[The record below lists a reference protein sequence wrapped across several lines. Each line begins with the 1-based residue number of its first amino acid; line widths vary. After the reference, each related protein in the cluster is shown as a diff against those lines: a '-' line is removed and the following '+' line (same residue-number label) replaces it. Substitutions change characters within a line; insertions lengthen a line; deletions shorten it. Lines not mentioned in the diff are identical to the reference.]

1 MNNQTAG
8 RHWRAVELDKV
19 LRMLAE
25 ETACEDAAVL
35 AREITPSSSL
45 EEVRRMLAETDDA
58 YVMMARF
65 GAPSFGGLKNVTN
78 ALRRAE
84 AGGTLNLTELLRIGG
99 VLRTIRGITQWRSKS
114 EGMKTALDWRFE
126 GLSPNKYLEDR
137 IGGVVLSEEEVAD
150 TASTELASIRRKIR
164 GASSR
169 VREQL
174 DKMIRSPAYQKYL
187 QDPIVTQRSGRYVVP
202 VKAEC
207 RGEIPGLVH
216 DTSASGATVFVE
228 PMGVVEAN
236 NEIRVLLSREQAEIE
251 RILLELSGEVGS
263 FADSIVQSY
272 QIAVELN
279 VIFAKGSLAYK
290 MKASLPQVNDQGR
303 ISLKKARHPLI
314 DKEKVV
320 PTDITLG
327 ETFDTLVI
335 TGPNTGGKTVS
346 LKTIGL
352 LSLMAMCGLM
362 LPVADESEISVFDQV
377 LVDIGDEQSI
387 EQSLSTFSAHMTNII
402 RIIAQA
408 DNRSLVLLDELSSG
422 TDPVEGAA
430 LAISILE
437 ALREKGVRMAATT
450 HYAELKAYAL
460 QTPGVENGCCE
471 FDVATLRPTYRLLIG
486 VPGRSNAFAISLRL
500 GMAPEIVDRARGLV
514 SEENSQF
521 ENVVENLET
530 SRQKLEFERKKLDQL
545 RREAAQVKKEAEEQ
559 RRKVE
564 EESSRELDRAR
575 QQASQLV
582 ARTRA
587 QIDAMLTEMEELRRQ
602 QNKALSAEQKARLR
616 SGMRRLEDTAD
627 PIHGRKKDE
636 GYVLPR
642 PLQAGD
648 TVLIFDIDKQA
659 TVLEL
664 PKDGD
669 QVLVQAGIIKTRVP
683 MSNLRLVKEPP
694 KEAAPGPNRRQ
705 RRVTRSVA
713 RGAQGQETP
722 AGRSINE
729 VDLRGQT
736 TEEALM
742 TLDQY
747 IDHALLT
754 GVHQIT
760 IIHGKGTG
768 ALRKA
773 VQEHLR
779 HHPSIG
785 SFRLGVFGEGE
796 SGVTIAELK

>member
-216 DTSASGATVFVE
+216 DTSSSGATVFVE

-290 MKASLPQVNDQGR
+290 MKASLPHVNDQGR

-450 HYAELKAYAL
+450 HYAELRAYAL

-545 RREAAQVKKEAEEQ
+545 RREAAQAKKEAEEQ

-627 PIHGRKKDE
+627 PI
-636 GYVLPR
+636 
-642 PLQAGD
+642 
-648 TVLIFDIDKQA
+648 
-659 TVLEL
+659 
-664 PKDGD
+664 
-669 QVLVQAGIIKTRVP
+669 P
-683 MSNLRLVKEPP
+683 ML
-694 KEAAPGPNRRQ
+694 
-705 RRVTRSVA
+705 
-713 RGAQGQETP
+713 
-722 AGRSINE
+722 
-729 VDLRGQT
+729 
-736 TEEALM
+736 
-742 TLDQY
+742 
-747 IDHALLT
+747 
-754 GVHQIT
+754 
-760 IIHGKGTG
+760 
-768 ALRKA
+768 
-773 VQEHLR
+773 
-779 HHPSIG
+779 
-785 SFRLGVFGEGE
+785 
-796 SGVTIAELK
+796 

>member
-1 MNNQTAG
+1 M
-8 RHWRAVELDKV
+8 
-19 LRMLAE
+19 
-25 ETACEDAAVL
+25 
-35 AREITPSSSL
+35 
-45 EEVRRMLAETDDA
+45 
-58 YVMMARF
+58 
-65 GAPSFGGLKNVTN
+65 
-78 ALRRAE
+78 
-84 AGGTLNLTELLRIGG
+84 
-99 VLRTIRGITQWRSKS
+99 
-114 EGMKTALDWRFE
+114 
-126 GLSPNKYLEDR
+126 
-137 IGGVVLSEEEVAD
+137 
-150 TASTELASIRRKIR
+150 
-164 GASSR
+164 
-169 VREQL
+169 
-174 DKMIRSPAYQKYL
+174 
-187 QDPIVTQRSGRYVVP
+187 
-202 VKAEC
+202 
-207 RGEIPGLVH
+207 
-216 DTSASGATVFVE
+216 
-228 PMGVVEAN
+228 
-236 NEIRVLLSREQAEIE
+236 
-251 RILLELSGEVGS
+251 
-263 FADSIVQSY
+263 
-272 QIAVELN
+272 
-279 VIFAKGSLAYK
+279 IFAKASLAYK

-362 LPVADESEISVFDQV
+362 LPVADESEISVFDQG

-545 RREAAQVKKEAEEQ
+545 RREAAQAKKEAEEQ

-642 PLQAGD
+642 PLQVGD
-648 TVLIFDIDKQA
+648 TVLIFDIDKKA

-694 KEAAPGPNRRQ
+694 KEAASGPNRRQ